1 MRIGLMGG
9 TFDPPHLAHVIP
21 ITHVLT
27 EFSLDLVHF
36 IPNYLPPHKER
47 LYLTDSYHRTAMV
60 AIALQKYDQFILNP
74 IELRKQKASYTVD
87 TISEIA
93 AGSPNDQIFF
103 ILGSDSFIELDTWH
117 DYKRLLQL
125 CEFIIINRGTEHD
138 ELQQS
143 LQKLETI
150 TQLNLRD
157 RIHFAHAPYLPI
169 SSTEIRTAI
178 GAGRSVSNWILPEVQ
193 AYIKKHELYKRR

>member
-21 ITHVLT
+21 TTHVVT
-27 EFSLDLVHF
+27 EFRLDRVHF
-36 IPNYLPPHKER
+36 VPNYMPPHKER
-47 LYLTDSYHRTAMV
+47 IYLTDSYHRAAMV
-60 AIALQKYDQFILNP
+60 AIALEKYDEFILDP

-87 TISEIA
+87 TIEEMIA
-93 AGSPNDQIFF
+93 AHPEDQLFF
-103 ILGSDSFIELDTWH
+103 IMGSDSFVELETWH

-125 CEFIIINRGTEHD
+125 CEFIIINRGTEDD
-138 ELQQS
+138 ELQES
-143 LQKLETI
+143 LQKLETL

-169 SSTEIRTAI
+169 SSTEIRNAI
-178 GAGRSVSNWILPEVQ
+178 SAGTSVSKWVSPEVQ
-193 AYIKKHELYKRR
+193 AYIEKHHLYKRR